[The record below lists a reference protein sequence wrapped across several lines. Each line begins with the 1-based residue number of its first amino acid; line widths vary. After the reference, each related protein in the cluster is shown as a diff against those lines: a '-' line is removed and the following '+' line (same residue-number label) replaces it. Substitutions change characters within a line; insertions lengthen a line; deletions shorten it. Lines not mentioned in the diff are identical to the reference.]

1 MTSRPNPRILLRLLS
16 LLSPY
21 RTRLILAA
29 MALLVAS
36 GSVLLVGQGL
46 RLVIDQGFIAE
57 DAARLNQ
64 ALLGLLAIVVL
75 LAGASALRYYLVTWI
90 GERLAGDLRRRVFD
104 HLLTLEPAFFE
115 QGPAGRENV
124 GTHRD
129 RIDTDRVDPEEA
141 DQAKPGGVRQE
152 PPRDPASH
160 GGAGEIQSRLTA
172 DTSVLQSLFGS
183 SLSVALRNLL
193 MLIGAVVMM
202 VATQPWLSAVVLL
215 GIPATLLPILWY
227 GRRVRRLSRSSQ
239 DRVAEL
245 GRYAGE
251 ALTGIRTLQAFG
263 HEPIDRRDYGARVEG
278 AFATAI
284 DRTRQR
290 AWLTGIAMLV
300 VFTAV
305 GLMLWQG
312 GHAVLAGDM
321 SAGELSAFVFYAV
334 LAAGGVAALAE
345 VAGDVQR
352 AAGAAERLLELLD
365 ARPTITAPTT
375 PRALPHPVQGAIG
388 IEGVRFAYPNRAD
401 APALDGIE
409 VHIRPGERVA
419 LVGPSGAGKSTLLHL
434 LLRFYDPQ
442 AGRLTLDGIDLRE
455 LDPQALRAQL
465 GLVSQEP
472 VLFTGS
478 AAENIRYGKPE
489 ASLDEVREAARDANA
504 LAFIEALP
512 RGFDTPLGP
521 GGVQLSGGQR
531 QRLAIARALLRDPR
545 VLLLDEATSAL
556 DAESERVVQEAL
568 DRLMRGRTSLVIA
581 HRLATVIAADRLLV
595 FDQGKLVASGRH
607 ADLLKESTLYRQ
619 LASLQFTPDLA

>member
-16 LLSPY
+16 LLRPY
-21 RTRLILAA
+21 RTRLLLAA
-29 MALLVAS
+29 ASLLVAS
-36 GSVLLVGQGL
+36 GSVLMMGQGL
-46 RLVIDQGFIAE
+46 RMVIDQGFIAE

-64 ALLGLLAIVVL
+64 ALLGLLVIVAL

-90 GERLAGDLRRRVFD
+90 GERLAGDLRRQVFD

-115 QGPAGRENV
+115 QGSVTAGGDE
-124 GTHRD
+124 
-129 RIDTDRVDPEEA
+129 
-141 DQAKPGGVRQE
+141 
-152 PPRDPASH
+152 H

-193 MLIGAVVMM
+193 MLIGAIVMM
-202 VATQPWLSAVVLL
+202 VATQPWLSALVLL

-251 ALTGIRTLQAFG
+251 SLNGIRTLQAFG
-263 HEPIDRRDYGARVEG
+263 HEPIDRCNYGIRVEG
-278 AFATAI
+278 AFDTAI

-305 GLMLWQG
+305 GFMLWQG

-365 ARPTITAPTT
+365 ARPAITAPAT
-375 PRALPHPVQGAIG
+375 PRALPPELKGAIG
-388 IEGVRFAYPNRAD
+388 IEGVCFAYPNRPD
-401 APALDGIE
+401 VPALDGIDL
-409 VHIRPGERVA
+409 HIRPGERIA

-455 LDPQALRAQL
+455 LDPRALRAQL

-472 VLFTGS
+472 VLFSGS
-478 AAENIRYGKPE
+478 AADNIRYGNPE

-504 LAFIEALP
+504 LPFIEALP
-512 RGFDTPLGP
+512 QGFDTPLGP

-595 FDQGKLVASGRH
+595 FDQGKVVASGRH
-607 ADLLKESTLYRQ
+607 ADLLKESALYRQ
-619 LASLQFTPDLA
+619 LASLQFTPDVT

>member
-1 MTSRPNPRILLRLLS
+1 MTSRPHPRILLRLLS

-21 RTRLILAA
+21 RARLILAA
-29 MALLVAS
+29 VALLVAS
-36 GSVLLVGQGL
+36 VSVLLVGQGL
-46 RLVIDQGFIAE
+46 KMVIDQGFIAE

-64 ALLGLLAIVVL
+64 ALLGLLVIVAL
-75 LAGASALRYYLVTWI
+75 LAGASAFRYYLVTWI

-115 QGPAGRENV
+115 QPSVIAG
-124 GTHRD
+124 
-129 RIDTDRVDPEEA
+129 EA
-141 DQAKPGGVRQE
+141 D
-152 PPRDPASH
+152 H

-193 MLIGAVVMM
+193 MLIGAVIMM

-239 DRVAEL
+239 DQVAEL

-263 HEPIDRRDYGARVEG
+263 HEDIDRHDYGNRVET
-278 AFATAI
+278 AFSTAI
-284 DRTRQR
+284 NRTRQR

-365 ARPTITAPTT
+365 ARPMITAPAE
-375 PRALPHPVQGAIG
+375 PRPLPDQVEGAIS
-388 IEGVRFAYPNRAD
+388 IEAVRFAYPHR
-401 APALDGIE
+401 PATPVLDGIDL
-409 VHIRPGERVA
+409 HIRPGERVA

-455 LDPQALRAQL
+455 LDPHTLRAQL

-472 VLFTGS
+472 VLFSGS
-478 AAENIRYGKPE
+478 AADNIRYGHPE
-489 ASLDEVREAARDANA
+489 ASLQEVREAARDANA
-504 LAFIEALP
+504 LSFIEALP
-512 RGFDTPLGP
+512 RGFATPLGP

-568 DRLMRGRTSLVIA
+568 DRLMQGRTSLVIA

-595 FDQGKLVASGRH
+595 FDHGKLVASGSH
-607 ADLLKESTLYRQ
+607 ASLLESSALYRQ
-619 LASLQFTPDLA
+619 LASLQFSTELSRRDAT